1 MAERH
6 GFDVF
11 FDSDYDPVIDRFDQK
26 MKTNLLII
34 RFAYRAQIFMLC
46 VR

>member
-1 MAERH
+1 MSERH

-26 MKTNLLII
+26 MNLTTN
-34 RFAYRAQIFMLC
+34 F
-46 VR
+46 